1 MTSSVQTALPKALPL
16 PVPLTAA
23 ASRSP
28 RSTQLKGAK
37 GGGGGG
43 AKGGGEGGG
52 GIGSGGDDGGGGWPR
67 RRRWRHRRRR
77 RWWRRQWR
85 NRRAAAQACQVP
97 SVKLARGLSALR
109 AYTIVYWRKH
119 LKDEA
124 QGRCI
129 DKHTDENIKL
139 YRNELR
145 TKLS

>member
-1 MTSSVQTALPKALPL
+1 MRVVGASAVAATTAVA
-16 PVPLTAA
+16 VG
-23 ASRSP
+23 R
-28 RSTQLKGAK
+28 G
-37 GGGGGG
+37 
-43 AKGGGEGGG
+43 
-52 GIGSGGDDGGGGWPR
+52 DGGGGTGGGGDGGGGSVAEWA
-67 RRRWRHRRRR
+67 
-77 RWWRRQWR
+77 
-85 NRRAAAQACQVP
+85 RAAAQVCQVP

-124 QGRCI
+124 QERCI